1 MVALPNKKKITLQTI
16 AGQLGLTVHTVSKA
30 LRGLPGMSEQTRREV
45 IELALRLGYRTK
57 EQERG
62 MAVEQIPI
70 YSSKPRR
77 FAFIVPPDGLVFI
90 HQSLYEGIQSRLAEF
105 GHKLEMH
112 FAPQDAGSDAEFD
125 EWMDKHGLL
134 FTDGL
139 FLAPMITART
149 EEKLISLPLPKI
161 LLNYPPPAA
170 RVDSIIWDVSSAV
183 HQSVRYL
190 LASGHRR
197 ILYIGD
203 IRMHRGFRLRWQAF
217 QEAMA
222 SAGMSAEE
230 KRHLTRIGSKDTYTR
245 MLAEILIREKPTAIL
260 AGIEHDLAWVY
271 YGCSLLGRK
280 IPDDYSLIGLEHSPH
295 AHIPDL
301 TRPTLPIKEVGVRG
315 ADRMLWRI
323 SNPNLPYEH
332 IRLQGG
338 FHEGRTVLAIP
349 AE

>member
-1 MVALPNKKKITLQTI
+1 MPIKKKITLKTI
-16 AGQLGLTVHTVSKA
+16 ADQLGLTVHTVSKA
-30 LRGLPGMSEQTRREV
+30 LRGLPGMSEQTRNQV
-45 IELALRLGYRTK
+45 IELAVQMGYRTK

-77 FAFIVPPDGLVFI
+77 FVFIVPNTELVSI
-90 HQSLYEGIQSRLAEF
+90 HRSLYEGIQSRLSVF
-105 GHKLEMH
+105 GHKLEML
-112 FAPQDAGSDAEFD
+112 FAPRDAASDSEFD
-125 EWMDKHGLL
+125 EWADKHGLL

-139 FLAPMITART
+139 FLAPMIFPST
-149 EEKLISLPLPKI
+149 EEKLINLPLPKI
-161 LLNYPPPAA
+161 LLNYPPPVAS
-170 RVDSIIWDVSSAV
+170 VDSVIWDVSSAV

-190 LASGHRR
+190 IANGHRR

-217 QEAMA
+217 QEALLY
-222 SAGMSAEE
+222 AGISVKEE
-230 KRHLTRIGSKDTYTR
+230 QHLTRTGTKNMYIQ
-245 MLAEILIREKPTAIL
+245 MLTEILTQEKPTAIL

-280 IPDDYSLIGLEHSPH
+280 IPNDYSLIGLEHSPNE
-295 AHIPDL
+295 HIPDL
-301 TRPTLPIKEVGVRG
+301 TRPKLPIKEVGVRG
-315 ADRMLWRI
+315 ADRMLWRL
-323 SNPNLPYEH
+323 SNPSLPYEH

-338 FHEGRTVLAIP
+338 FYEGGTVLAIT